1 MSYGF
6 WIPKLTTLNTHNPLI
21 GLGTSP
27 TTSTELVTRRAW
39 DKPDYFKQTLDFLS
53 SEMQKTAAA
62 QKFAAEKAELLAS
75 LDSYHRHWNREM
87 VVDAYEFAITV
98 HEGQWRQSGEPYFT
112 HPLAV
117 ARILSEL
124 KSDYLAVVA
133 GLLHDVVE
141 DSGVTVDDV
150 RERFGEQ
157 VALLVDGVT
166 KISEL
171 RFRTYEERQAEHIR
185 KMLLSMLK
193 DLRVILIKFADRLHN
208 MRTIDALPR
217 KSQERIALETRD
229 VYAPLAHRLGIARI
243 TREMEDLALRVLD
256 RPAYDDIQA
265 RIAHSDEARQAILD
279 EIIAPIKRE
288 LDRLGIA
295 ADVHGR
301 VKSVSSIY
309 NKIHKRGKSFDDI
322 FDLLA
327 IRIIVQQKAEC
338 YRALGLLHD
347 LYTPVSEHFNDYIA
361 LPKSNLYQSLHT
373 KIRDAQSRIVEVQIR
388 TEEMHQLAQNGIAAH
403 WRYKEGQIQPGELDQ
418 QFQWIR
424 TLMEAHQEGAETG
437 EFMESLKVDL
447 FHDEIFVFTPKG
459 SLIQLPKGATP
470 IDFAFAI
477 HSDVGTHTIG
487 AKINGKIVPLHH
499 HLESGDTVDVLTS
512 PNQHPLA
519 EWLKWVRTS
528 RARSRIKRWFR
539 ETRWDQA
546 CRLGEEIIST
556 ELERL
561 KLRREEDEL
570 REVAVSFGY
579 VEQPD
584 FFAALGSGVLTLGQV
599 MRKLVPKVAP
609 DKETLIG
616 RIVQRV
622 SKGSRGIRVSGFD
635 NLVISIADC
644 CNPLPGDS
652 IVGFQRSGQGV
663 MIHRTDCTHVSE
675 LLDDDRKVISVA
687 WDVERED
694 RFSSRIHIIADDRP
708 NLLHDV
714 TATFASLK
722 INILRMDIHIEDNLA
737 VGYMVVEV
745 RNLLHLTRLIGKI
758 NQIRGVL
765 KVERQDIMSP
775 EEVAA

>member
-1 MSYGF
+1 M
-6 WIPKLTTLNTHNPLI
+6 
-21 GLGTSP
+21 
-27 TTSTELVTRRAW
+27 
-39 DKPDYFKQTLDFLS
+39 
-53 SEMQKTAAA
+53 AA
-62 QKFAAEKAELLAS
+62 
-75 LDSYHRHWNREM
+75 LDSYHRRWNREL
-87 VVDAYEFAITV
+87 VADAFDFAV
-98 HEGQWRQSGEPYFT
+98 MLHEGQWRQSGEPYFT

-117 ARILSEL
+117 ARLLTEL
-124 KSDYLAVVA
+124 KTDYLAVVA

-141 DSGVTVDDV
+141 DSGVTVNDL

-193 DLRVILIKFADRLHN
+193 DLRVILIKFGDRLHN
-208 MRTIDALPR
+208 MRTLDALPR

-229 VYAPLAHRLGIARI
+229 VYAPLAHRLGIARMA
-243 TREMEDLALRVLD
+243 REMEDLALRVLD
-256 RPAYDDIQA
+256 RQAYDDIMT
-265 RIAHSDEARQAILD
+265 RIAQSDEARQAILD
-279 EIIAPIKRE
+279 EIITPIKRE
-288 LDRLGIA
+288 LDRLGIV

-301 VKSVSSIY
+301 VKSISSIY
-309 NKIHKRGKSFDDI
+309 NKIHKRGKSFDEI

-327 IRIIVQQKAEC
+327 IRIIVPQKAEC
-338 YRALGLLHD
+338 YRALGLVHD
-347 LYTPVSEHFNDYIA
+347 LFTPVSEHFTDYIA

-373 KIRDAQSRIVEVQIR
+373 KIRDAQNRIVEVQIR

-403 WRYKEGQIQPGELDQ
+403 WRYKEGQIVPGDLDQ
-418 QFQWIR
+418 HFQWIR

-459 SLIQLPKGATP
+459 SLIQLPKGAVP

-477 HSDVGTHTIG
+477 HSDVGLHAIG
-487 AKINGKIVPLHH
+487 AKINGKVVPLHH
-499 HLESGDTVDVLTS
+499 LLESGDTVDILTS
-512 PNQHPLA
+512 QNQHPLA

-546 CRLGEEIIST
+546 QKLGSEIIT
-556 ELERL
+556 AELERL
-561 KLRREEDEL
+561 KLRRDEEEL
-570 REVAVSFGY
+570 LEVAVSFGY
-579 VEQPD
+579 VELPD

-622 SKGSRGIRVSGFD
+622 SKGSRSVRVSGFD

-644 CNPLPGDS
+644 CNPLPGDP
-652 IVGFQRSGQGV
+652 IIGFQQTGQGV
-663 MIHRTDCTHVSE
+663 IIHRTDCSLVSQM
-675 LLDDDRKVISVA
+675 LDDDRKVVSVM

-694 RFSSRIHIIADDRP
+694 RFSSRIQIIADDRP
-708 NLLHDV
+708 NLLHDI
-714 TATFASLK
+714 TAAIASLK
-722 INILRMDIHIEDNLA
+722 INILRIDVHIEDNLA
-737 VGYMVVEV
+737 VGYMGVEV

-758 NQIRGVL
+758 NQIRGIL
-765 KVERQDIMSP
+765 KVERRDMASP